1 MDIHASELFVGL
13 TPTDCK
19 QILSAAVPKYFA
31 SGDVIFWVGYPI
43 REIFLLTEG
52 RVKITQQTELGNE
65 IILRLNVPGQ
75 VIGPTGLAPGGNYS
89 STAQTLQAS
98 KVFAWRAAA
107 FEALYKRFPQLHSN
121 AMGILAQQVS
131 EIALRICTVSTE
143 EIPPRLAHG
152 LLYLA
157 GQLGRKRNGVF
168 EIDVTQEILAQ
179 MTAMTSCSANRQ
191 LSRWEQQGVVN
202 CRRNRI
208 VIRDISCLEHLCN
221 YTKTH

>member
-13 TPTDCK
+13 SATDCK
-19 QILSAAVPKYFA
+19 KILSAATPKYFA
-31 SGDVIFWVGYPI
+31 CGDVIFWIGYPI

-52 RVKITQQTELGNE
+52 RVKMTQQTELGNE
-65 IILRLNVPGQ
+65 IILRLNVPSQ
-75 VIGPTGLAPGGNYS
+75 VIGPTCLAPGGKYS

-98 KVFAWRAAA
+98 KAFVWSAAA
-107 FEALYKRFPQLHSN
+107 FEALYKRFPLLQSN

-131 EIALRICTVSTE
+131 EISLRICTVSTE

-191 LSRWEQQGVVN
+191 LSRWEQQGVVI
-202 CRRNRI
+202 CRRNSI
-208 VIRDISCLEHLCN
+208 VIRDIPCLEHLCN